1 MYESEKE
8 LNAYFGGNKNRIFV
22 VRVTVEDENGEKLE
36 SVEKY
41 NTAAARGIY
50 SIAQQIPSLSV
61 ISRMLVDRKDWY
73 EISVSEELS
82 EFRELLERVREQL
95 QDMIERIANDVRT
108 TGIANKL
115 DEQTICETLQGVW
128 NDSSVGGKRYALTR
142 TYAGTC
148 VEEKLKEQLDI
159 CHVQF
164 DTRCKAAAETIA
176 KKIEEYKKFASEEN

>member
-1 MYESEKE
+1 MYKSEE
-8 LNAYFGGNKNRIFV
+8 NLNAYFGGNKNRIFT
-22 VRVTVEDENGEKLE
+22 VTITVKDGNDNELHFN
-36 SVEKY
+36 EKY
-41 NTAAARGIY
+41 TAAAARSIY
-50 SIAQQIPSLSV
+50 AIAQQMPSLSV
-61 ISRMLVDRKDWY
+61 ISKMLVDRKDWY

-82 EFRELLERVREQL
+82 EFRELLERVREQI
-95 QDMIERIANDVRT
+95 QDQIERIANDVRT

-128 NDSSVGGKRYALTR
+128 NDSSVSGKRYALTQ

-164 DTRCKAAAETIA
+164 DTRCKAAAETIV

>member
-1 MYESEKE
+1 MYESAEN
-8 LNAYFGGNKNRIFV
+8 LNAYFGGNKNRIFN
-22 VRVTVEDENGEKLE
+22 VTITVKDGNDNELHFN
-36 SVEKY
+36 EKY
-41 NTAAARGIY
+41 TAAAARSIY
-50 SIAQQIPSLSV
+50 AIAQQMPSLSV
-61 ISRMLVDRKDWY
+61 ISKMLVDRKDWY

-82 EFRELLERVREQL
+82 EFRELLENVRVQI
-95 QDMIERIANDVRT
+95 QDKIERVANDVRT

-115 DEQTICETLQGVW
+115 DEQTICET
-128 NDSSVGGKRYALTR
+128 SVSGKRYALTR

-164 DTRCKAAAETIA
+164 DTRCKAAAETIT

>member
-1 MYESEKE
+1 MYETEEE
-8 LNAYFGGNKNRIFV
+8 LDRYFGNNKKRVFTV
-22 VRVTVEDENGEKLE
+22 KVTVTDDNDCKREFTDQF
-36 SVEKY
+36 
-41 NTAAARGIY
+41 TAVAARNIY
-50 SIAQQIPSLSV
+50 TIAQQMPSLSV
-61 ISRMLVDRKDWY
+61 IGKMLVDRKDWY

-82 EFRELLERVREQL
+82 EFRELLERVREQI
-95 QDMIERIANDVRT
+95 QDQIERIANDVRT

-128 NDSSVGGKRYALTR
+128 NDSSVSGKRYALTR